1 MRQKNF
7 TIPKIKGENM
17 TDYIIEKERKTKIK
31 GKYDVFVAGGG
42 IAGVTAALA
51 AARHGAKVIL
61 ADKQCILG
69 GLATSGLITF
79 FLAICDG
86 EGRQVSSGMTEELLR
101 LSVKRGPQGIY
112 PYAWLH
118 GGTVEEKIALRFETQ
133 FNASSYAIDLE
144 KMLLDAGVKIL
155 YDTRVCDVN
164 VEDRKINAVVVENKS
179 GRLAYSVK
187 SVIDATGDADIY
199 QMTESETEIHKIGN
213 VLCAWN
219 YGIKDGKVK
228 INMQGW
234 ADIPDKDRGTE
245 ERILLTS
252 RKFTGLDGEEI
263 SEMLT
268 LSHAEML
275 KTYEKEKEKDDS
287 YEMNMIPTIPQL
299 RMTRKIVG
307 AYTIDYDEMHKEFS
321 DSIGMVSDWRKP
333 GPVFEIPFRTL
344 YGEKIKNLISA
355 GRCTSATDRMWDITR
370 CIPCCTLTGQ
380 AAGIAAAMCDEFAT
394 LDVTKLQKKLTDIG
408 VVLHEKDLSIIDH
421 K

>member
-1 MRQKNF
+1 
-7 TIPKIKGENM
+7 M
-17 TDYIIEKERKTKIK
+17 TNYIIEKERKTEVK
-31 GKYDVFVAGGG
+31 GECDVFVAGGG

-51 AARHGAKVIL
+51 AARQGAKVII

-86 EGRQVSSGMTEELLR
+86 EGRQVSFGMTEELLH

-112 PYAWLH
+112 PKAWLE
-118 GGTVEEKIALRFETQ
+118 GGTTEEKIAHRFETQ

-144 KMLLDAGVKIL
+144 QMLLDAGVKIL
-155 YDTRVCDVN
+155 YDTRICDVN
-164 VEDRKINAVVVENKS
+164 VEDGKINAVVVENKS

-187 SVIDATGDADIY
+187 SVIDATGDADLY
-199 QMTESETEIHKIGN
+199 VMTESETDVHKAGN
-213 VLCAWN
+213 VLCSWC
-219 YGIKDGKVK
+219 YGIKDGKVV

-234 ADIPDKDRGTE
+234 SDLSGEYTGTE
-245 ERILLTS
+245 AVKPLTN
-252 RKFTGLDGEEI
+252 RRFTGLDGEEI

-275 KTYEKEKEKDDS
+275 KTYEKKKAEDDS
-287 YEMNMIPTIPQL
+287 YEINMMPTIPQL

-307 AYTIDYDEMHKEFS
+307 AYTMDYSEMHKEFP
-321 DSIGMVSDWRKP
+321 DSIGMVSDWAKP

-355 GRCTSATDRMWDITR
+355 GRCTSATDKMWNITR

-380 AAGIAAAMCDEFAT
+380 AAGIAAAMTDDFAS

-408 VVLHEKDLSIIDH
+408 VVLHEKDLA
-421 K
+421 

>member
-1 MRQKNF
+1 
-7 TIPKIKGENM
+7 M
-17 TDYIIEKERKTKIK
+17 TDYIIEKERKTVIK
-31 GKYDVFVAGGG
+31 DSCDVFVAGGG

-51 AARHGAKVIL
+51 AAREGAKVIL

-86 EGRQVSSGMTEELLR
+86 EGRQVSFGMTEELLR

-112 PYAWLH
+112 PKAWLH
-118 GGTVEEKIALRFETQ
+118 GGTLEEKIALRFETQ

-144 KMLLDAGVKIL
+144 QMLIEKGVKIL

-164 VEDRKINAVVVENKS
+164 VDGDKITAVVVENKS
-179 GRLAYSVK
+179 GRIAYSVK

-199 QMTESETEIHKIGN
+199 QLTGSETDVHKTGN

-219 YGIKDGKVK
+219 YGIKDGKVV

-234 ADIPDKDRGTE
+234 SDLSGEYKGIEDVKP
-245 ERILLTS
+245 LTN
-252 RKFTGLDGEEI
+252 RKFSGLDGEEI

-275 KTYEKEKEKDDS
+275 KTYEKKKAEDNS

-307 AYTIDYDEMHKEFS
+307 AYTMDYSEMHKEFP
-321 DSIGMVSDWRKP
+321 DSIGMVSDWAKP

-355 GRCTSATDRMWDITR
+355 GRCTSATDRMWNITR
-370 CIPCCTLTGQ
+370 CIPCCTVTGQ
-380 AAGIAAAMCDEFAT
+380 AAGVAAAMTDSFPE
-394 LDVTKLQKKLTDIG
+394 LDVKKLQERLTQSG
-408 VVLHEKDLSIIDH
+408 VVLHEKDLA
-421 K
+421 

>member
-1 MRQKNF
+1 MA
-7 TIPKIKGENM
+7 
-17 TDYIIEKERKTKIK
+17 DYIIEKERKTIIK
-31 GKYDVFVAGGG
+31 DTCDVFVAGGG
-42 IAGVTAALA
+42 MAGVTAALA
-51 AARHGAKVIL
+51 AAREGASVIL

-86 EGRQVSSGMTEELLR
+86 EGRQVTFGMAEELLR
-101 LSVKRGPQGIY
+101 LSVKRGSQGIY
-112 PYAWLH
+112 PHAWLH
-118 GGTVEEKIALRFETQ
+118 GGTLEEKIALRFETQ

-144 KMLLDAGVKIL
+144 QMLLDAGVKIL

-164 VEDRKINAVVVENKS
+164 VVDGKINAVVVENKS

-187 SVIDATGDADIY
+187 SVVDATGDADIY
-199 QMTESETEIHKIGN
+199 KMTESETDVHKIGN

-228 INMQGW
+228 ISMQGW
-234 ADIPDKDRGTE
+234 ADIPDKDKGTE
-245 ERILLTS
+245 ERVLLTS

-268 LSHAEML
+268 LSHKEML
-275 KTYEKEKEKDDS
+275 KNYEKEKNEDNS
-287 YEMNMIPTIPQL
+287 YQMNMIPTIPQL

-307 AYTIDYDEMHKEFS
+307 AYVLDYTEAHKEFS
-321 DSIGMVSDWRKP
+321 DSIGMVSEWRRP

-355 GRCTSATDRMWDITR
+355 GRCTSATDSMWDVTR
-370 CIPCCTLTGQ
+370 CIPCCTVTGQ
-380 AAGIAAAMCDEFAT
+380 AAGTAAAMTDSFQT
-394 LDVTKLQKKLTDIG
+394 LDVKELQEKLMQAG
-408 VVLHEKDLSIIDH
+408 VVLHEKDLI
-421 K
+421 

>member
-1 MRQKNF
+1 
-7 TIPKIKGENM
+7 M
-17 TDYIIEKERKTKIK
+17 TDYIIEKERKTVIK
-31 GKYDVFVAGGG
+31 DSCDVFVAGGG

-51 AARHGAKVIL
+51 AAREGAKVIL

-86 EGRQVSSGMTEELLR
+86 EGRQVSFGMTEELLR

-112 PYAWLH
+112 PEAWLH
-118 GGTVEEKIALRFETQ
+118 GGTIEDKIALRFETQ

-144 KMLLDAGVKIL
+144 QMLLEKGVKIL

-164 VEDRKINAVVVENKS
+164 VDGDKITAVVVENKS
-179 GRLAYSVK
+179 GRIAYSVK
-187 SVIDATGDADIY
+187 SVIDATGDADIH
-199 QMTESETEIHKIGN
+199 QVTGCDTKMHEIGN

-219 YGIKDGKVK
+219 YGIKNGKVK

-234 ADIPDKDRGTE
+234 ADIPDKDKGTE

-263 SEMLT
+263 SEMLQ

-275 KTYEKEKEKDDS
+275 KTYEKEKAEDSS

-307 AYTIDYDEMHKEFS
+307 AYEMDYSEMHKEFP
-321 DSIGMVSDWRKP
+321 DSIGMVSDWRKA

-344 YGEKIKNLISA
+344 YEGKIKNLISA
-355 GRCTSATDRMWDITR
+355 GRCTSATDSMWDITR
-370 CIPCCTLTGQ
+370 CIPCCTVTGQ
-380 AAGIAAAMCDEFAT
+380 AAGVAATMTDSFPT
-394 LDVTKLQKKLTDIG
+394 LDISSLQERLKKSG
-408 VVLHEKDLSIIDH
+408 VVLHEKDLA
-421 K
+421 